1 MSGPLED
8 LLADLRDD
16 IKECLRDAELTQN
29 PDAKAIFVGAA
40 ENLTR
45 KADAL
50 QRFMSRSDSPQD
62 LEKVGCLLMDRRGN
76 ARLYARSAEDIS
88 DPERKAEMT
97 GLSERWMKQ
106 AEALSRALEG

>member
-16 IKECLRDAELTQN
+16 VKECLRDAEATLN
-29 PDAKAIFVGAA
+29 PDAKAIFEGAA
-40 ENLTR
+40 KNFTE

-50 QRFMSRSDSPQD
+50 QRFMSRSDSPRD
-62 LEKVGCLLMDRRGN
+62 LEKVGYLLMDRRGN
-76 ARLYARSAEDIS
+76 ARLYARSAEDAK
-88 DPERKAEMT
+88 DPSTKSKMV
-97 GLSERWMKQ
+97 GLSERGMRQ

>member
-16 IKECLRDAELTQN
+16 VKERLRDAELTQN
-29 PDAKAIFVGAA
+29 PAVKALFAGAA
-40 ENLTR
+40 ESLTV

-62 LEKVGCLLMDRRGN
+62 LEKMGYLLMDRRGN

-88 DPERKAEMT
+88 DPDRKAKMA
-97 GLSERWMKQ
+97 GLSERWMRQ
-106 AEALSRALEG
+106 AEALARALER